1 MKECLLKKYLKI
13 KRLGAKGFARFW
25 LILLLESSLEVRIRC
40 LSCYPSRSIIC
51 GIFGCISSAILIL
64 EVRSEVATSDLEY

>member
-1 MKECLLKKYLKI
+1 MKKSLKF
-13 KRLGAKGFARFW
+13 KRFGARGFARFW

-51 GIFGCISSAILIL
+51 GIFGNLSSAILSL
-64 EVRSEVATSDLEY
+64 EVGSEVATSDLE